1 MQTQNI
7 NRDEWTKLILGLT
20 IFLSVILRFFPGL
33 MAGFP
38 LNDGG
43 MFLVMLRELKTNH
56 FLIPAF
62 TSYNYSNIPFAYPP
76 FGFYAGAL
84 LSVIG
89 IPDLQI
95 LRWLP
100 VLINILTIPA
110 FFLFAETLL
119 EDRPRAAI
127 ATVFYA
133 LSSRLWLGNYG
144 RRFDAFLWCVVH
156 VAGASFCGAI
166 L

>member
-1 MQTQNI
+1 
-7 NRDEWTKLILGLT
+7 
-20 IFLSVILRFFPGL
+20 

-43 MFLVMLRELKTNH
+43 MFLVMLRELKSNH

-76 FGFYAGAL
+76 FGFYAGAFL
-84 LSVIG
+84 NVLG
-89 IPDLQI
+89 IPDIEI

-100 VLINILTIPA
+100 VIVDVLTIPGFFPARRNIIGRSSARRLGNRLLCAGSRLRLGNHGRRLNA
-110 FFLFAETLL
+110 FF
-119 EDRPRAAI
+119 
-127 ATVFYA
+127 
-133 LSSRLWLGNYG
+133 
-144 RRFDAFLWCVVH
+144 RRFVH
-156 VAGASFCGAI
+156 AAGALFFVAV